1 MRSRGWELGL
11 GKTWPRCWVLYHQNE
26 VCVCQMAILH
36 MAFILRRHVAAT
48 WLPPSL
54 SLTPTLK
61 SSCQEPG
68 PLILTVESIFVSHWL
83 NLDHVT
89 TPEPITNHSYVWSDL
104 GHMTIPTT
112 ISGFNSTQRT
122 CAKSQRGTFPG
133 GKSGCPKQEK
143 DECVLSVHVVSFL
156 LAQEVDIAQSL
167 KLRSFLNSRKQLLT
181 RPSRPVSGPGTI
193 RQNLGSFFFFFEFCL
208 KGNPEEWQ

>member
-1 MRSRGWELGL
+1 M
-11 GKTWPRCWVLYHQNE
+11 YHQNE

-36 MAFILRRHVAAT
+36 TGFILRRHVMAT
-48 WLPPSL
+48 WRPLSL

-68 PLILTVESIFVSHWL
+68 PLILTMESIFVSHWL
-83 NLDHVT
+83 HWDHVT
-89 TPEPITNHSYVWSDL
+89 TPEPITNHSYVCCDL
-104 GHMTIPTT
+104 GHMTIPTP

-122 CAKSQRGTFPG
+122 CAKSQRGMSPG

-143 DECVLSVHVVSFL
+143 DECVLRGHVVSFL
-156 LAQEVDIAQSL
+156 LAQAVHSAQSW

-181 RPSRPVSGPGTI
+181 RPSHPASGPGTT
-193 RQNLGSFFFFFEFCL
+193 RQENLGSFFFFLSFA
-208 KGNPEEWQ
+208 